1 MSALKP
7 APLQLAALLCS
18 RLCHDLI
25 SPVGAIGNGLE
36 VLRDEDDAE
45 MRAHA
50 LTLIEASAH
59 QASARLQFAR
69 IAFGA
74 AGSAGAE
81 IELGDALALTQ
92 NILARGKISVDWKL
106 ENKLMPKDIVK
117 LLLNVV
123 LISID
128 CIPRGGVLIVQDEQT
143 ADTLYR
149 IEARGTKARLGAD
162 VKEALFTPLPL
173 ETLDSRQIQPAF
185 TRLIGEALELAIAA
199 NESEEVITFTLGRP
213 AAAAA

>member
-1 MSALKP
+1 MQPP
-7 APLQLAALLCS
+7 ALQLAALLCS

-36 VLRDEDDAE
+36 VLRDEDDEE
-45 MRAHA
+45 MKEHA
-50 LTLIEASAH
+50 MTLIEASAH

-92 NILARGKISVDWKL
+92 NILARGKVSLDWKL
-106 ENKLMPKDIVK
+106 ENKLVPKDVVK
-117 LLLNVV
+117 LLLNLV

-128 CIPRGGVLIVQDEQT
+128 CIPRGG
-143 ADTLYR
+143 TLTVDGDISAGQPYR
-149 IEARGTKARLGAD
+149 IEARGAKARLGQD
-162 VKEALFTPLPL
+162 IRQALFTPLAL
-173 ETLDSRQIQPAF
+173 EALDSRQIQPAF
-185 TRLIGEALELAIAA
+185 TRMISEAVALAIAA
-199 NESEEVITFTLGRP
+199 DENEEAVTLTIAPGAQ
-213 AAAAA
+213 AA

>member
-1 MSALKP
+1 MSAPQP

-92 NILARGKISVDWKL
+92 NILARGKVSLDWKL
-106 ENKLMPKDIVK
+106 ENKLVPKDIVK
-117 LLLNVV
+117 LLLNLV

-128 CIPRGGVLIVQDEQT
+128 CIPRGGVLVVQDNGAES
-143 ADTLYR
+143 LYR
-149 IEARGTKARLGAD
+149 IEARGAKARLGAD
-162 VKEALFTPLPL
+162 VREALFTPLAL

-185 TRLIGEALELAIAA
+185 TRLIGEALKLAIAA
-199 NESEEVITFTLGRP
+199 DESEEAITFTLGRP

>member
-1 MSALKP
+1 MRSVQP

-45 MRAHA
+45 MREHA

-74 AGSAGAE
+74 AGSAGSE

-92 NILARGKISVDWKL
+92 NILARGKVTLDWKL
-106 ENKLMPKDIVK
+106 ENKMMPKDVVK
-117 LLLNVV
+117 LLLNLV

-128 CIPRGGVLIVQDEQT
+128 CIPRGGVLTVDGDLAAGT
-143 ADTLYR
+143 PYR

-162 VKEALFTPLPL
+162 IKEALFTPMAL
-173 ETLDSRQIQPAF
+173 EGLDSRQIQPAF
-185 TRLIGEALELAIAA
+185 TRLIGEALALAIGADEA
-199 NESEEVITFTLGRP
+199 EEAIIFTLAQG
-213 AAAAA
+213 AAAA